1 MCSGWEGK
9 GSQLLFSSAWYTVGA
24 QLMFGPMTGVA
35 VAQFQGMVAK
45 EASPCGH
52 IFGYLG
58 IFEIQT

>member
-1 MCSGWEGK
+1 
-9 GSQLLFSSAWYTVGA
+9 
-24 QLMFGPMTGVA
+24 MFGPMTGVA